1 MKRIE
6 VKETYRIDSE
16 ENVKK
21 FIEECKT
28 EAEEN
33 GYEIGAYSST
43 LKTKKS
49 KGEIVDLGYQ
59 VVVVKKFNDFW
70 EM

>member
-1 MKRIE
+1 MKKIE
-6 VKETYRIDSE
+6 IKETYRIDSE

-33 GYEIGAYSST
+33 GYEISSYSST
-43 LKTKKS
+43 QKVKKS

-59 VVVVKKFNDFW
+59 VVVTKKFNDFW
-70 EM
+70 EV